1 LGGCEIATA
10 CDVRI
15 ARENTTFG
23 FVQSSLG
30 ILPSWVGG
38 ALLYEK
44 VSPSF
49 AMNWLMEA
57 KRYPAV
63 EIKERGWL
71 HVIPTDE
78 EWNDHSK
85 LLQNYI
91 SKSFRRMIMLKEQY
105 LEKILGNL
113 SERMDKEV
121 RNAANLWVSDE
132 HIVAVEKFLS
142 RK

>member
-1 LGGCEIATA
+1 
-10 CDVRI
+10 V
-15 ARENTTFG
+15 N
-23 FVQSSLG
+23 
-30 ILPSWVGG
+30 
-38 ALLYEK
+38 
-44 VSPSF
+44 PSF

-63 EIKERGWL
+63 ELKERGWL
-71 HVIPTDE
+71 HFIPTDG

-91 SKSFRRMIMLKEQY
+91 SISFRQMNMLKEQY

-121 RNAANLWVSDE
+121 RNAANLWDSG
-132 HIVAVEKFLS
+132 
-142 RK
+142 